1 MSPVFK
7 PTVDLKICGD
17 LPQRSIRGLELD
29 PEPFT
34 IPFNQIYLKSGSVLR
49 DSGVAFGP
57 SALLRA
63 EFDYSI
69 FEVSTQTS
77 ATE

>member
-34 IPFNQIYLKSGSVLR
+34 IPSNQLHLKSDSALR
-49 DSGVAFGP
+49 DGGVAFGP
-57 SALLRA
+57 SAFLKA
-63 EFDYSI
+63 EFD
-69 FEVSTQTS
+69 
-77 ATE
+77 

>member
-34 IPFNQIYLKSGSVLR
+34 IPFNQTHLKSDSVLR

-63 EFDYSI
+63 EFD
-69 FEVSTQTS
+69 
-77 ATE
+77 